1 MACSLRGSFGISAN
15 LTFPRV
21 GAFRS
26 AVAGRRRAGLLRFPA
41 LVPVP
46 EPADDQAADDKGLQ
60 DQLRGVGL
68 LLPPELILEL
78 VDVLDRDG
86 RRRRRRELG
95 GLPRGGG
102 VGAGGEA
109 QDGRT
114 LGSLT
119 HLNARPCPSGAAD
132 APACE
137 KDGAAGANRVIDQP
151 EAKIVERLATWRWIL
166 NLRRARV
173 WSQAGN
179 PAGSVVAEAQRSV
192 AATRRVD
199 RGRDP
204 PSEAP
209 LIARER
215 GPEAASAKRAE
226 LFRASDRRRR
236 SSPRSEA
243 VDHDGDPVGHGRRDR
258 GAHQAAAAAGRRGV
272 QPLAR
277 PRQA

>member
-60 DQLRGVGL
+60 NQLRGVGL

-78 VDVLDRDG
+78 VDVLERDG

-173 WSQAGN
+173 WSVTSGQPRGECCRRGAAIRRSDPSRRPWPR
-179 PAGSVVAEAQRSV
+179 PAVRGA
-192 AATRRVD
+192 VD
-199 RGRDP
+199 RPG
-204 PSEAP
+204 
-209 LIARER
+209 
-215 GPEAASAKRAE
+215 
-226 LFRASDRRRR
+226 
-236 SSPRSEA
+236 
-243 VDHDGDPVGHGRRDR
+243 
-258 GAHQAAAAAGRRGV
+258 
-272 QPLAR
+272 AR
-277 PRQA
+277 PRGGEREEG